1 LAEAITIGFFVLLG
15 VTGFQVVQI
24 LEGSTLVSL
33 PSISVQFTQS
43 VIPIGAAMFI
53 LAQLLRLPDVIR
65 AAKGAGF
72 VDHELEEAGVL
83 ADDVRSDDPPAMPEG
98 QMPRRT
104 P

>member
-1 LAEAITIGFFVLLG
+1 MSEA
-15 VTGFQVVQI
+15 
-24 LEGSTLVSL
+24 
-33 PSISVQFTQS
+33 
-43 VIPIGAAMFI
+43 
-53 LAQLLRLPDVIR
+53 LRELDEVIR

-83 ADDVRSDDPPAMPEG
+83 ADDVRSDDPPAMSEG